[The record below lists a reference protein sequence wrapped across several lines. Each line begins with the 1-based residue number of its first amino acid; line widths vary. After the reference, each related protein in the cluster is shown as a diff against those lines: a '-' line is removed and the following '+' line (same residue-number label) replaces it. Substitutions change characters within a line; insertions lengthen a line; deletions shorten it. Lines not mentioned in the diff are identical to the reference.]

1 MAVRTLLV
9 VAGVLAFVGG
19 LIATAAGEVVE
30 GLWAMLV
37 GGVLIVGGALE
48 RRRYRSA
55 DAERGGDPTGPG
67 GGEPAGEPIEGR
79 FEPTAEAF
87 VDPTTGHRMRVLVDR
102 RTGERRYRAEG

>member
-1 MAVRTLLV
+1 MLAVTVRTLLV

-48 RRRYRSA
+48 RRR
-55 DAERGGDPTGPG
+55 
-67 GGEPAGEPIEGR
+67 AGR
-79 FEPTAEAF
+79 H
-87 VDPTTGHRMRVLVDR
+87 V
-102 RTGERRYRAEG
+102 